1 MLNKTNT
8 KKKILQSYTKRIS
21 NIILF
26 LIVTV
31 PIVFCAFTI
40 LVPEF
45 TTYAAPTSGGSS
57 TISLSVTDPV
67 VNFHFTSSEN
77 SSSAFKQATTSISYS
92 SGNQTGVSIYAS
104 SIDENTSLKHSQSSI
119 SEEIASISLPQSG
132 VISSPKTWGYRT
144 HTGPAGS
151 WNAIPKAS
159 APTLIT
165 NSSSAG
171 TGNVSIDFGIKSS
184 PDLPPGAYSKKLIF
198 TAITNYVPT
207 TAVFLPGPQFN
218 DIFKNTGYIFNQA
231 EYFKKADSLPASTP
245 WWSASIP
252 SSQRQIYLWI
262 SNDSK
267 TIYWWSDADIVYMN
281 EDASSMFRNINR
293 GAVNM
298 KEIDISGI
306 NTSRVK
312 NMAKMFQADYNIYEK
327 IILGDIDTSNV
338 ENMSEMFAS
347 YGNYF
352 PGREVEPLDLS
363 RFNTSKV
370 KDMRNMFAGTHSPVI
385 DLTHL
390 DTSNFE
396 NMRGMFSENYNVKKI
411 NLAGLNVKKVHTV
424 TNMFNNSIYNQTA
437 LKEIDMSGWQLD
449 LVTDLSALFASLVK
463 LESINLSN
471 FSAKNAINMVRMFH
485 NCSSLKELN
494 LSTFAIEK
502 VVYMDA
508 AFRDL
513 DSLERINLSG
523 LNTSSV
529 KSMSQMFMNDRTAN
543 LVNLDLSSFD
553 TSNVT
558 NMYGMFWG
566 QIKLQNLNLSSFN
579 TQRVQ
584 NMSYMFYKA
593 MQSPVNGV
601 LDISTFSTEQLTNY
615 DDMFDYSKVRT
626 IYVSNRFIITPYP
639 PYQNPFAETTNLVGG
654 NGTTWTSQITFP
666 LIHYSS
672 RYAHIDAPGNPG
684 YFTQKP

>member
-26 LIVTV
+26 LIITV

-40 LVPEF
+40 IVPEL
-45 TTYAAPTSGGSS
+45 TTYATPTSGGSS

-92 SGNQTGVSIYAS
+92 SGNQTGISIYAS
-104 SIDENTSLKHSQSSI
+104 SIDENTSLKHFQSSV

-132 VISSPKTWGYRT
+132 VISSPKTWGFRT
-144 HTGPAGS
+144 YNGPAGS

-159 APTLIT
+159 TPALIT

-171 TGNVSIDFGIKSS
+171 SGNVSIDFGIKSS
-184 PDLPPGAYSKKLIF
+184 PDLPPGTYSKKLIF
-198 TAITNYVPT
+198 TAIANRVPT
-207 TAVFLPGPQFN
+207 TAVFLPGPQFYQ
-218 DIFKNTGYIFNQA
+218 IFKNPSYLFNQV

-252 SSQRQIYLWI
+252 TSERQIYVWL

-267 TIYWWSDADIVYMN
+267 TIYWWSDADVVYMN
-281 EDASSMFRNINR
+281 EDASEMFRDING
-293 GAVNM
+293 GAKKM

-312 NMAKMFQADYNIYEK
+312 NMSKMFQADYNIYEK

-338 ENMSEMFAS
+338 ENMSGMFAS

-352 PGREVEPLDLS
+352 IGQEVETLNLS

-370 KDMRNMFAGTHSPVI
+370 KNMSGMFMGTHSPVI
-385 DLTHL
+385 DLTHF
-390 DTSNFE
+390 DTSNVE
-396 NMRGMFSENYNVKKI
+396 DMSHMFRNNHTLKRV
-411 NLAGLNVKKVHTV
+411 NLAGLNVKKVRNV
-424 TNMFNNSIYNQTA
+424 TNMFTSSSISETA
-437 LKEIDMSGWQLD
+437 LKEINMSGWQLD
-449 LVTDLSALFASLVK
+449 QVTDLGGLFESLVK

-471 FSAKNAINMVRMFH
+471 FSAKNALSMRNTFF
-485 NCSSLKELN
+485 NSTSLKELD
-494 LSTFAIEK
+494 LSTFTIEK
-502 VVYMDA
+502 VKNMEGT
-508 AFRDL
+508 FRNL

-523 LNTSSV
+523 FNTSSV
-529 KSMSQMFMNDRTAN
+529 TSMFQMFMNDRTAN

-558 NMYGMFWG
+558 DMSSMFWG

-584 NMSYMFYKA
+584 TMQNMFYKA

-601 LDISTFSTEQLTNY
+601 LDISTFSTEQLNNCEG
-615 DDMFDYSKVRT
+615 MFDYSKVRT

-639 PYQNPFAETTNLVGG
+639 VKNLFAETTNLVGG

-666 LIHYSS
+666 YIHYSS

>member
-26 LIVTV
+26 LTITV

-40 LVPEF
+40 IVPEL
-45 TTYAAPTSGGSS
+45 TTYATPTSGGSS

-92 SGNQTGVSIYAS
+92 SGNQTGISIYAS
-104 SIDENTSLKHSQSSI
+104 SIDENTSLKHFQSSI

-144 HTGPAGS
+144 YYGPAGS

-159 APTLIT
+159 TPALIT

-171 TGNVSIDFGIKSS
+171 SGNVSIDFGIKSS
-184 PDLPPGAYSKKLIF
+184 PDLPPGTYSKKLIF
-198 TAITNYVPT
+198 TAIANRVPT
-207 TAVFLPGPQFN
+207 TAVFLPGPQFYQ
-218 DIFKNTGYIFNQA
+218 IFKNPSYLFNQV

-252 SSQRQIYLWI
+252 TSERQIYVWL

-281 EDASSMFRNINR
+281 EDASEMFRDING
-293 GAVNM
+293 GAKKM

-312 NMAKMFQADYNIYEK
+312 NMSKMFQADYNIYEK

-338 ENMSEMFAS
+338 ENMSGMFAS

-352 PGREVEPLDLS
+352 IGQEVETLNLS

-370 KDMRNMFAGTHSPVI
+370 KNMSGMFMGTHSPVI
-385 DLTHL
+385 DLTHF
-390 DTSNFE
+390 DTSNVE
-396 NMRGMFSENYNVKKI
+396 DMSHMFRNNHTLKRV
-411 NLAGLNVKKVHTV
+411 NLAGLNVKKVRNV
-424 TNMFNNSIYNQTA
+424 TNMFTSSSISETA
-437 LKEIDMSGWQLD
+437 LKEINMSGWQLD
-449 LVTDLSALFASLVK
+449 QVTDLGGLFESLVK

-471 FSAKNAINMVRMFH
+471 FSAKNALSMRNTFF
-485 NCSSLKELN
+485 NSTSLKELD
-494 LSTFAIEK
+494 LSTFTIEK
-502 VVYMDA
+502 VKNMEGT
-508 AFRDL
+508 FRNL

-523 LNTSSV
+523 FNTSSV
-529 KSMSQMFMNDRTAN
+529 TSMFQMFMNDRTAN

-558 NMYGMFWG
+558 DMSYMFSG

-584 NMSYMFYKA
+584 TMQNMFYKA
-593 MQSPVNGV
+593 MQSPVDGV
-601 LDISTFSTEQLTNY
+601 LDISTFSTEQLNNCEG
-615 DDMFDYSKVRT
+615 MFDYSKVRT

-639 PYQNPFAETTNLVGG
+639 VKNLFAETTNLVGG

-666 LIHYSS
+666 YIHYSS

>member
-8 KKKILQSYTKRIS
+8 KKILQSYTKRIS

-26 LIVTV
+26 LIITV

-40 LVPEF
+40 IVPEL
-45 TTYAAPTSGGSS
+45 TTYATPTSGGSS
-57 TISLSVTDPV
+57 AISISVTDPV
-67 VNFHFTSSEN
+67 VSLHFTSSEN

-92 SGNQTGVSIYAS
+92 SGNQTGISIYAS
-104 SIDENTSLKHSQSSI
+104 SIDENTSLKHFQSSV

-144 HTGPAGS
+144 YNGPAGS
-151 WNAIPKAS
+151 WNTIPKAS
-159 APTLIT
+159 TPALIT

-171 TGNVSIDFGIKSS
+171 SGNVSIDFGIKSS
-184 PDLPPGAYSKKLIF
+184 PDLPPGTYSKTLIF
-198 TAITNYVPT
+198 TAIANRVPT
-207 TAVFLPGPQFN
+207 TAVFLPGPQFYQ
-218 DIFKNTGYIFNQA
+218 IFKNPSYLFNQV

-252 SSQRQIYLWI
+252 TSERQIYVWL

-267 TIYWWSDADIVYMN
+267 TIYWWSDADVVYMN
-281 EDASSMFRNINR
+281 EDASEMFRDING
-293 GAVNM
+293 GAKKM

-312 NMAKMFQADYNIYEK
+312 NMSKMFQADYNIYEK

-338 ENMSEMFAS
+338 ENMSGMFAS

-352 PGREVEPLDLS
+352 IGQEVETLNLS

-370 KDMRNMFAGTHSPVI
+370 KNMSGMFMGTHSPVI
-385 DLTHL
+385 DLTHF
-390 DTSNFE
+390 DTSNVE
-396 NMRGMFSENYNVKKI
+396 DMSHMFRNNHTLKRV
-411 NLAGLNVKKVHTV
+411 NLAGLNVKKVRNV
-424 TNMFNNSIYNQTA
+424 TNMFTSSSISETA
-437 LKEIDMSGWQLD
+437 LKEINMSGWQLD
-449 LVTDLSALFASLVK
+449 QVTDLGGLFESLVK

-471 FSAKNAINMVRMFH
+471 FSAKNALSMRNTFF
-485 NCSSLKELN
+485 NSTSLKELD
-494 LSTFAIEK
+494 LSTFTIEK
-502 VVYMDA
+502 VKNMEGT
-508 AFRDL
+508 FRNL

-523 LNTSSV
+523 FNTSSV
-529 KSMSQMFMNDRTAN
+529 TSMFQMFMNDRTAN

-558 NMYGMFWG
+558 DMSYMFSG

-584 NMSYMFYKA
+584 TMQNMFYKA
-593 MQSPVNGV
+593 MQSPVDGV
-601 LDISTFSTEQLTNY
+601 LDISTFSTEQLNNCEG
-615 DDMFDYSKVRT
+615 MFDYSKVRT

-639 PYQNPFAETTNLVGG
+639 VKNLFAETTNLVGG

-666 LIHYSS
+666 YIHYSS

>member
-1 MLNKTNT
+1 MLNKTNINN
-8 KKKILQSYTKRIS
+8 KILQSYTKRIS

-26 LIVTV
+26 LIFTV

-40 LVPEF
+40 IVPEL
-45 TTYAAPTSGGSS
+45 TTYATPTSGGSS
-57 TISLSVTDPV
+57 TISLSVANPV
-67 VNFHFTSSEN
+67 VNFNFTPTENN
-77 SSSAFKQATTSISYS
+77 SSVFKQATTSISYS
-92 SGNQTGVSIYAS
+92 SGNQTGISIYAS
-104 SIDENTSLKHSQSSI
+104 SIDENTSLKHFQSSV

-144 HTGPAGS
+144 YNGPAGS

-159 APTLIT
+159 TPALIT

-171 TGNVSIDFGIKSS
+171 SGNVSIDFGIKSS
-184 PDLPPGAYSKKLIF
+184 PDLPPGTYSKKLIF
-198 TAITNYVPT
+198 TAIANRVPT
-207 TAVFLPGPQFN
+207 TAVFLPGPQFYQ
-218 DIFKNTGYIFNQA
+218 IFKNPSYLFNQV

-252 SSQRQIYLWI
+252 TSERQIYVWL

-281 EDASSMFRNINR
+281 EDASEMFRDING
-293 GAVNM
+293 GAKKM

-312 NMAKMFQADYNIYEK
+312 NMSKMFQADYNIYEK

-338 ENMSEMFAS
+338 ENMSGMFAS
-347 YGNYF
+347 YGNYSI
-352 PGREVEPLDLS
+352 GQEVETLNLS

-370 KDMRNMFAGTHSPVI
+370 KNMSGMFMGTHSPVI
-385 DLTHL
+385 DLTHF
-390 DTSNFE
+390 DTSNVE
-396 NMRGMFSENYNVKKI
+396 DMSHMFRNNHTLKRV
-411 NLAGLNVKKVHTV
+411 NLAGLNVKKVRNV
-424 TNMFNNSIYNQTA
+424 TNMFTSSSISETA
-437 LKEIDMSGWQLD
+437 LKEINMSGWQLD
-449 LVTDLSALFASLVK
+449 QVTDLGGLFESLVK

-471 FSAKNAINMVRMFH
+471 FSAKNALSMRNTFF
-485 NCSSLKELN
+485 NSTSLKELD
-494 LSTFAIEK
+494 LSTFTIEK
-502 VVYMDA
+502 VKNMEGT
-508 AFRDL
+508 FRNL

-523 LNTSSV
+523 FNTSSV
-529 KSMSQMFMNDRTAN
+529 TSMFQMFMNDRTAN

-558 NMYGMFWG
+558 DMSYMFSG

-584 NMSYMFYKA
+584 TMQNMFYKA

-601 LDISTFSTEQLTNY
+601 LDISTFSTEQLNNCEG
-615 DDMFDYSKVRT
+615 MFDYSKVRT

-639 PYQNPFAETTNLVGG
+639 VKNLFAETTNLVGG

>member
-8 KKKILQSYTKRIS
+8 KKKILQSYTKRVS

-26 LIVTV
+26 LIITV

-40 LVPEF
+40 IVPEL
-45 TTYAAPTSGGSS
+45 TTYATPTSGGSS
-57 TISLSVTDPV
+57 NISISVANPV
-67 VNFHFTSSEN
+67 VNFNFTPTENN
-77 SSSAFKQATTSISYS
+77 SSVFKQATTSISYS
-92 SGNQTGVSIYAS
+92 SGNQTGISIYAS
-104 SIDENTSLKHSQSSI
+104 SIDENTSLKHFQSSV

-144 HTGPAGS
+144 YNGPAGS

-159 APTLIT
+159 TPALIT

-171 TGNVSIDFGIKSS
+171 SGNVSIDFGIKSS
-184 PDLPPGAYSKKLIF
+184 PDLPPGTYSKKLIF
-198 TAITNYVPT
+198 TAIANRVPT
-207 TAVFLPGPQFN
+207 TAVFLPGPQFYQ
-218 DIFKNTGYIFNQA
+218 IFKNPSYLFNQV

-252 SSQRQIYLWI
+252 TSERQIYVWL

-281 EDASSMFRNINR
+281 EDASEMFRDING
-293 GAVNM
+293 GAKKM

-312 NMAKMFQADYNIYEK
+312 NMSKMFQADYNIYEK

-338 ENMSEMFAS
+338 ENMSGMFAS
-347 YGNYF
+347 YGNYSI
-352 PGREVEPLDLS
+352 GQEVETLNLS

-370 KDMRNMFAGTHSPVI
+370 KNMSGMFMGTHSPVI
-385 DLTHL
+385 DLTHF
-390 DTSNFE
+390 DTSNVE
-396 NMRGMFSENYNVKKI
+396 DMSHMFRNNHTLKRV
-411 NLAGLNVKKVHTV
+411 NLAGLNVKKVRNV
-424 TNMFNNSIYNQTA
+424 TNMFTSSSISETA
-437 LKEIDMSGWQLD
+437 LKEINMSGWQLD
-449 LVTDLSALFASLVK
+449 QVTDLGGLFESLVK

-471 FSAKNAINMVRMFH
+471 FSAKNALSMRNTFF
-485 NCSSLKELN
+485 NSTSLKELD
-494 LSTFAIEK
+494 LSTFTIEK
-502 VVYMDA
+502 VKNMEGT
-508 AFRDL
+508 FRNL

-523 LNTSSV
+523 FNTSSV
-529 KSMSQMFMNDRTAN
+529 TSMFQMFMNDRTAN

-558 NMYGMFWG
+558 DMSSMFWG

-584 NMSYMFYKA
+584 TMQNMFYKA

-601 LDISTFSTEQLTNY
+601 LDISTFSTEQLNNCEG
-615 DDMFDYSKVRT
+615 MFDYSKVRT

-639 PYQNPFAETTNLVGG
+639 VKNLFAETTNLVGG

-666 LIHYSS
+666 YIHYSS

>member
-26 LIVTV
+26 LIITV

-40 LVPEF
+40 IVPEL
-45 TTYAAPTSGGSS
+45 TTYATPTSGGSS

-92 SGNQTGVSIYAS
+92 SGNQTGISIYAS
-104 SIDENTSLKHSQSSI
+104 SIDENTSLKHFQSSV

-144 HTGPAGS
+144 YNGPAGS

-159 APTLIT
+159 TPALIT

-171 TGNVSIDFGIKSS
+171 SGNVSIDFGIKSS
-184 PDLPPGAYSKKLIF
+184 PDLPPGTYSKKLIF
-198 TAITNYVPT
+198 TAIANRVPT
-207 TAVFLPGPQFN
+207 TAVFLPGPQFYQ
-218 DIFKNTGYIFNQA
+218 IFKNPSYLFNQV

-252 SSQRQIYLWI
+252 TSERQIYVWL

-281 EDASSMFRNINR
+281 EDASEMFRDING
-293 GAVNM
+293 GAKKM

-312 NMAKMFQADYNIYEK
+312 NMSKMFQADYNIYEK

-338 ENMSEMFAS
+338 ENMSGMFAS

-352 PGREVEPLDLS
+352 IGQEVETLNLS

-370 KDMRNMFAGTHSPVI
+370 KNMSGMFMGTHSPVI
-385 DLTHL
+385 DLTHF
-390 DTSNFE
+390 DTSNVE
-396 NMRGMFSENYNVKKI
+396 DMSHMFRNNHTLKRV
-411 NLAGLNVKKVHTV
+411 NLAGLNVKKVRNV
-424 TNMFNNSIYNQTA
+424 TNMFTSSSISETA
-437 LKEIDMSGWQLD
+437 LKEINMSGWQLD
-449 LVTDLSALFASLVK
+449 QVTDLGGLFESLVK

-471 FSAKNAINMVRMFH
+471 FSAKNALSMRNTFF
-485 NCSSLKELN
+485 NSTSLKELD
-494 LSTFAIEK
+494 LSTFTIEK
-502 VVYMDA
+502 VKNMEGT
-508 AFRDL
+508 FRNL

-523 LNTSSV
+523 FNTSSV
-529 KSMSQMFMNDRTAN
+529 TSMFQMFMNDRTAN

-558 NMYGMFWG
+558 DMSYMFSG

-584 NMSYMFYKA
+584 TMQNMFYKA
-593 MQSPVNGV
+593 MQSPVDGV
-601 LDISTFSTEQLTNY
+601 LDISTFSTEQLNNCEG
-615 DDMFDYSKVRT
+615 MFDYSKVRT

-639 PYQNPFAETTNLVGG
+639 VKNLFAETTNLVGG

-666 LIHYSS
+666 YIHYSS

>member
-26 LIVTV
+26 LIITV

-40 LVPEF
+40 IVPEL
-45 TTYAAPTSGGSS
+45 TTYATPTSGGSS

-92 SGNQTGVSIYAS
+92 SGNQTGISIYAS
-104 SIDENTSLKHSQSSI
+104 SIDENTSLKHFQSSV

-144 HTGPAGS
+144 YNGPAGS

-159 APTLIT
+159 TPALIT

-171 TGNVSIDFGIKSS
+171 SGNVSIDFGIKSS
-184 PDLPPGAYSKKLIF
+184 PDLPPGTYSKKLIF
-198 TAITNYVPT
+198 TAIANRVPT
-207 TAVFLPGPQFN
+207 TAVFLPGPQFYQ
-218 DIFKNTGYIFNQA
+218 IFKNPSYLFNQV

-252 SSQRQIYLWI
+252 TSERQIYVWL

-267 TIYWWSDADIVYMN
+267 TIYWRSDADIVYMN
-281 EDASSMFRNINR
+281 EDASDMFRDING
-293 GAVNM
+293 GAKKM

-312 NMAKMFQADYNIYEK
+312 NMSKMFQADYNIYEK

-338 ENMSEMFAS
+338 ENMSGMFAS
-347 YGNYF
+347 YGNYSI
-352 PGREVEPLDLS
+352 GQEVETLNLS

-370 KDMRNMFAGTHSPVI
+370 KNMSGMFMGTHSPVI
-385 DLTHL
+385 DLTHF
-390 DTSNFE
+390 DTSNVE
-396 NMRGMFSENYNVKKI
+396 DMSHMFRNNHTLKRV
-411 NLAGLNVKKVHTV
+411 NLAGLNVKKVRNV
-424 TNMFNNSIYNQTA
+424 TNMFTSSSISETA
-437 LKEIDMSGWQLD
+437 LKEINMSGWQLD
-449 LVTDLSALFASLVK
+449 QVTDLGGLFESLVK

-471 FSAKNAINMVRMFH
+471 FSAKNALSMRNTFF
-485 NCSSLKELN
+485 NSTSLKELD
-494 LSTFAIEK
+494 LSTFTIEK
-502 VVYMDA
+502 VKNMEGT
-508 AFRDL
+508 FRNL

-523 LNTSSV
+523 FNTSSV
-529 KSMSQMFMNDRTAN
+529 TSMFQMFMNDRTAN

-558 NMYGMFWG
+558 DMSYMFSG

-584 NMSYMFYKA
+584 TMQNMFYKA

-601 LDISTFSTEQLTNY
+601 LDISTFSTEQLTNCEG
-615 DDMFDYSKVRT
+615 MFDYSKVRT
-626 IYVSNRFIITPYP
+626 IFVSNRFIITPYP
-639 PYQNPFAETTNLVGG
+639 VKNLFAETTNLVGG

-666 LIHYSS
+666 YIHYSS

>member
-8 KKKILQSYTKRIS
+8 KKKILQSYTKRVS

-26 LIVTV
+26 LIITV

-40 LVPEF
+40 IVPEL
-45 TTYAAPTSGGSS
+45 TTYATPTSGGSS
-57 TISLSVTDPV
+57 NISISVANPV
-67 VNFHFTSSEN
+67 VNFNFTPTENN
-77 SSSAFKQATTSISYS
+77 SSVFKQATTSISYS
-92 SGNQTGVSIYAS
+92 SGNQTGISIYAS
-104 SIDENTSLKHSQSSI
+104 SIDENTSLKHFQSSV

-144 HTGPAGS
+144 YNGPAGS

-159 APTLIT
+159 TPALIT
-165 NSSSAG
+165 SSSSAG
-171 TGNVSIDFGIKSS
+171 SGNVSIDFGIKSS
-184 PDLPPGAYSKKLIF
+184 PDLPPGTYSKKLIF
-198 TAITNYVPT
+198 TAIANRVPT
-207 TAVFLPGPQFN
+207 TAVFLPGPQFYQ
-218 DIFKNTGYIFNQA
+218 IFKNPSYLFNQV

-252 SSQRQIYLWI
+252 TSERQIYVWL

-281 EDASSMFRNINR
+281 EDASEMFRDING
-293 GAVNM
+293 GAKKM

-312 NMAKMFQADYNIYEK
+312 NMSKMFQADYNIYEK

-338 ENMSEMFAS
+338 ENMSGMFAS
-347 YGNYF
+347 YGNYSI
-352 PGREVEPLDLS
+352 GQEVETLNLS

-370 KDMRNMFAGTHSPVI
+370 KNMSGMFMGTHSPVI
-385 DLTHL
+385 DLTHF
-390 DTSNFE
+390 DTSNVE
-396 NMRGMFSENYNVKKI
+396 DMSHMFRNNHTLKRV
-411 NLAGLNVKKVHTV
+411 NLAGLNVKKVRNV
-424 TNMFNNSIYNQTA
+424 TNMFTSSSISETA
-437 LKEIDMSGWQLD
+437 LKEINMSGWQLD
-449 LVTDLSALFASLVK
+449 QVTDLGGLFESLVK

-471 FSAKNAINMVRMFH
+471 FSAKNALSMRNTFF
-485 NCSSLKELN
+485 NSTSLKELD
-494 LSTFAIEK
+494 LSTFTIEK
-502 VVYMDA
+502 VKNMEGT
-508 AFRDL
+508 FRNL

-523 LNTSSV
+523 FNTSSV
-529 KSMSQMFMNDRTAN
+529 TSMFQMFMNDRTAN

-558 NMYGMFWG
+558 DMSYMFSG

-584 NMSYMFYKA
+584 TMQNMFYKA

-601 LDISTFSTEQLTNY
+601 LDISTFSTEQLTNCEG
-615 DDMFDYSKVRT
+615 MFDYSKVRT
-626 IYVSNRFIITPYP
+626 IFVSNRFIITPYP
-639 PYQNPFAETTNLVGG
+639 VKNLFAETTNLVGG

-666 LIHYSS
+666 YIHYSS

>member
-8 KKKILQSYTKRIS
+8 KKKILQSYTKRVN

-26 LIVTV
+26 LIITV

-40 LVPEF
+40 IVPEL
-45 TTYAAPTSGGSS
+45 TTYATPTSGGSS
-57 TISLSVTDPV
+57 NISISVANPV
-67 VNFHFTSSEN
+67 VNFNFTPTENN
-77 SSSAFKQATTSISYS
+77 SSVFKQATTSISYS
-92 SGNQTGVSIYAS
+92 SGNQTGISIYAS
-104 SIDENTSLKHSQSSI
+104 SIDENTSLKHFQSSV

-144 HTGPAGS
+144 YNGPAGS

-159 APTLIT
+159 TPALIT

-171 TGNVSIDFGIKSS
+171 SGNVSIDFGIKSS
-184 PDLPPGAYSKKLIF
+184 PDLPPGTYSKKLIF
-198 TAITNYVPT
+198 TAIANRVPT
-207 TAVFLPGPQFN
+207 TAVFLPGPQFYQ
-218 DIFKNTGYIFNQA
+218 IFKNPSYLFNQV

-252 SSQRQIYLWI
+252 TSERQIYVWL

-281 EDASSMFRNINR
+281 EDASEMFRDING
-293 GAVNM
+293 GAKKM

-312 NMAKMFQADYNIYEK
+312 NMSKMFQADYNIYEK

-338 ENMSEMFAS
+338 ENMSGMFAS
-347 YGNYF
+347 YGNYSI
-352 PGREVEPLDLS
+352 GQEVETLNLS

-370 KDMRNMFAGTHSPVI
+370 KNMSGMFMGTHSPVI
-385 DLTHL
+385 DLTHF
-390 DTSNFE
+390 DTSNVE
-396 NMRGMFSENYNVKKI
+396 DMSHMFRNNHTLKRV
-411 NLAGLNVKKVHTV
+411 NLAGLNVKKVRNV
-424 TNMFNNSIYNQTA
+424 TNMFTSSSISETA
-437 LKEIDMSGWQLD
+437 LKEINMSGWQLD
-449 LVTDLSALFASLVK
+449 QVTDLGGLFESLVK

-471 FSAKNAINMVRMFH
+471 FSAKNALSMRNTFF
-485 NCSSLKELN
+485 NSTSLKELD
-494 LSTFAIEK
+494 LSTFTIEK
-502 VVYMDA
+502 VKNMEGT
-508 AFRDL
+508 FRNL

-523 LNTSSV
+523 FNTSSV
-529 KSMSQMFMNDRTAN
+529 TSMFQMFMNDRTAN

-558 NMYGMFWG
+558 DMSSMFWG

-584 NMSYMFYKA
+584 TMQNMFYKA

-601 LDISTFSTEQLTNY
+601 LDISTFSTEQLNNCEG
-615 DDMFDYSKVRT
+615 MFDYSKVRT

-639 PYQNPFAETTNLVGG
+639 VKNLFAETTNLVGG

-666 LIHYSS
+666 YIHYSS

>member
-1 MLNKTNT
+1 MLNKTNI

-26 LIVTV
+26 LIITV

-57 TISLSVTDPV
+57 TISLSVANPA
-67 VNFHFTSSEN
+67 VNFNFTPTENN
-77 SSSAFKQATTSISYS
+77 SSVFKQATTSISYS
-92 SGNQTGVSIYAS
+92 SDNQTGISIYAS
-104 SIDENTSLKHSQSSI
+104 SIDENTSLRHSQPSSF
-119 SEEIASISLPQSG
+119 EEITSISLPQSG

-144 HTGPAGS
+144 YNGPAGS

-159 APTLIT
+159 TPALIT
-165 NSSSAG
+165 NSSSASS
-171 TGNVSIDFGIKSS
+171 GNVSIDFGIKSS
-184 PDLPPGAYSKKLIF
+184 PDLPPGTYSKKLIF
-198 TAITNYVPT
+198 TAIANRVPT
-207 TAVFLPGPQFN
+207 TAVFLPGPQFYQ
-218 DIFKNTGYIFNQA
+218 IFKNPSYLFNQV

-252 SSQRQIYLWI
+252 TSERQIYVWL

-281 EDASSMFRNINR
+281 EDASEMFRDING
-293 GAVNM
+293 GAKKM

-312 NMAKMFQADYNIYEK
+312 NMSKMFQADYNIYEK

-338 ENMSEMFAS
+338 ENMSGMFAS
-347 YGNYF
+347 YGNYSI
-352 PGREVEPLDLS
+352 GQEVETLNLS

-370 KDMRNMFAGTHSPVI
+370 KNMSGMFMGTHSPVI
-385 DLTHL
+385 DLTHF
-390 DTSNFE
+390 DTSNVE
-396 NMRGMFSENYNVKKI
+396 DMSHMFRNNHTLKRV
-411 NLAGLNVKKVHTV
+411 NLAGLNVKKVRNV
-424 TNMFNNSIYNQTA
+424 TNMFTSSSISETA
-437 LKEIDMSGWQLD
+437 LKEINMSGWQLD
-449 LVTDLSALFASLVK
+449 QVTDLGGLFESLVK

-471 FSAKNAINMVRMFH
+471 FSAKNALSMRNTFF
-485 NCSSLKELN
+485 NSTSLKELD
-494 LSTFAIEK
+494 LSTFTIEK
-502 VVYMDA
+502 VKNMEGT
-508 AFRDL
+508 FRNL

-523 LNTSSV
+523 FNTSSV
-529 KSMSQMFMNDRTAN
+529 TSMFQMFMNDRTAN

-558 NMYGMFWG
+558 DMSYMFSG

-584 NMSYMFYKA
+584 TMQNMFYKA

-601 LDISTFSTEQLTNY
+601 LDISTFSTEQLNNCEG
-615 DDMFDYSKVRT
+615 MFDYSKVRT
-626 IYVSNRFIITPYP
+626 IFVSNRFIITPYP
-639 PYQNPFAETTNLVGG
+639 VKNLFAETTNLVGG

-666 LIHYSS
+666 YIHYSS

>member
-8 KKKILQSYTKRIS
+8 KKKILQSYTKRVS

-26 LIVTV
+26 LIITV

-40 LVPEF
+40 IVPEL
-45 TTYAAPTSGGSS
+45 TTYATPTSGGSS

-92 SGNQTGVSIYAS
+92 SGNQTGISIYAS
-104 SIDENTSLKHSQSSI
+104 SIDENTSLKHFQSSV

-144 HTGPAGS
+144 YNGPAGS

-159 APTLIT
+159 TPALIT

-171 TGNVSIDFGIKSS
+171 SGTVSIDFGIKSS
-184 PDLPPGAYSKKLIF
+184 PDLPPGTYSKKLIF
-198 TAITNYVPT
+198 TAIANRVPT
-207 TAVFLPGPQFN
+207 TAVFLPGPQFYQ
-218 DIFKNTGYIFNQA
+218 IFKNPSYLFNQV

-252 SSQRQIYLWI
+252 TSERQIYVWL

-281 EDASSMFRNINR
+281 EDASEMFRDING
-293 GAVNM
+293 GAKKM

-312 NMAKMFQADYNIYEK
+312 NMSKMFQADYNIYEK

-338 ENMSEMFAS
+338 ENMSGMFAS
-347 YGNYF
+347 YGNYSI
-352 PGREVEPLDLS
+352 GQEVETLNLS

-370 KDMRNMFAGTHSPVI
+370 KNMSGMFMGTHSPVI
-385 DLTHL
+385 DLTHF
-390 DTSNFE
+390 DTSNVE
-396 NMRGMFSENYNVKKI
+396 DMSHMFRNNHTLKRV
-411 NLAGLNVKKVHTV
+411 NLAGLNVKKVRNV
-424 TNMFNNSIYNQTA
+424 TNMFTSSSISETA
-437 LKEIDMSGWQLD
+437 LKEINMSGWQLD
-449 LVTDLSALFASLVK
+449 QVTDLGGLFESLVK

-471 FSAKNAINMVRMFH
+471 FSAKNALSMRNTFF
-485 NCSSLKELN
+485 NSTSLKELD
-494 LSTFAIEK
+494 LSTFTIEK
-502 VVYMDA
+502 VKNMEGT
-508 AFRDL
+508 FRNL

-523 LNTSSV
+523 FNTSSV
-529 KSMSQMFMNDRTAN
+529 TSMFQMFMNDRTAN

-558 NMYGMFWG
+558 DMSSMFWG

-584 NMSYMFYKA
+584 TMQNMFYKA

-601 LDISTFSTEQLTNY
+601 LDISTFSTEQLNNCEG
-615 DDMFDYSKVRT
+615 MFDYSKVRT

-639 PYQNPFAETTNLVGG
+639 VKNLFAETTNLVGG

-666 LIHYSS
+666 YIHYSS

>member
-8 KKKILQSYTKRIS
+8 KKKILQSYTKRVS

-26 LIVTV
+26 LIITV

-40 LVPEF
+40 IVPEL
-45 TTYAAPTSGGSS
+45 TTYATPTSGGSS

-92 SGNQTGVSIYAS
+92 SGNQTGISIYAS
-104 SIDENTSLKHSQSSI
+104 SIDENTSLKHFQSSV

-132 VISSPKTWGYRT
+132 VISSPKTWEYRT
-144 HTGPAGS
+144 YNGPAGS

-159 APTLIT
+159 TPALIT

-171 TGNVSIDFGIKSS
+171 SGNVSIDFGIKSS
-184 PDLPPGAYSKKLIF
+184 PDLPPGTYSKKLIF
-198 TAITNYVPT
+198 TAIANRVPT
-207 TAVFLPGPQFN
+207 TAVFLPGPQFYQ
-218 DIFKNTGYIFNQA
+218 IFKNPSYLFNQV

-252 SSQRQIYLWI
+252 TSERQIYVWL

-281 EDASSMFRNINR
+281 EDASEMFRDING
-293 GAVNM
+293 GAKKM

-312 NMAKMFQADYNIYEK
+312 NMSKMFQADYNIYEK

-338 ENMSEMFAS
+338 ENMSGMFAS
-347 YGNYF
+347 YGNYSI
-352 PGREVEPLDLS
+352 GQEVETLNLS

-370 KDMRNMFAGTHSPVI
+370 KNMSGMFMGTHSPVI
-385 DLTHL
+385 DLTHF
-390 DTSNFE
+390 DTSNVE
-396 NMRGMFSENYNVKKI
+396 DMSHMFRNNHTLKRV
-411 NLAGLNVKKVHTV
+411 NLAGLNVKKVRNV
-424 TNMFNNSIYNQTA
+424 TNMFTSSSISETA
-437 LKEIDMSGWQLD
+437 LKEINMSGWQLD
-449 LVTDLSALFASLVK
+449 QVTDLGGLFESLVK

-471 FSAKNAINMVRMFH
+471 FSAKNALSMRNTFF
-485 NCSSLKELN
+485 NSTSLKELD
-494 LSTFAIEK
+494 LSTFTIEK
-502 VVYMDA
+502 VKNMEGT
-508 AFRDL
+508 FRNL

-523 LNTSSV
+523 FNTSSV
-529 KSMSQMFMNDRTAN
+529 TSMFQMFMNDRTAN

-558 NMYGMFWG
+558 DMSSMFWG

-584 NMSYMFYKA
+584 TMQNMFYKA

-601 LDISTFSTEQLTNY
+601 LDISTFSTEQLNNCEG
-615 DDMFDYSKVRT
+615 MFDYSKVRT

-639 PYQNPFAETTNLVGG
+639 VKNLFAETTNLVGG

-666 LIHYSS
+666 YIHYSS

>member
-327 IILGDIDTSNV
+327 NH
-338 ENMSEMFAS
+338 
-347 YGNYF
+347 
-352 PGREVEPLDLS
+352 S
-363 RFNTSKV
+363 R
-370 KDMRNMFAGTHSPVI
+370 
-385 DLTHL
+385 
-390 DTSNFE
+390 
-396 NMRGMFSENYNVKKI
+396 
-411 NLAGLNVKKVHTV
+411 
-424 TNMFNNSIYNQTA
+424 
-437 LKEIDMSGWQLD
+437 
-449 LVTDLSALFASLVK
+449 
-463 LESINLSN
+463 
-471 FSAKNAINMVRMFH
+471 
-485 NCSSLKELN
+485 
-494 LSTFAIEK
+494 
-502 VVYMDA
+502 
-508 AFRDL
+508 
-513 DSLERINLSG
+513 
-523 LNTSSV
+523 
-529 KSMSQMFMNDRTAN
+529 
-543 LVNLDLSSFD
+543 
-553 TSNVT
+553 
-558 NMYGMFWG
+558 
-566 QIKLQNLNLSSFN
+566 
-579 TQRVQ
+579 
-584 NMSYMFYKA
+584 
-593 MQSPVNGV
+593 
-601 LDISTFSTEQLTNY
+601 
-615 DDMFDYSKVRT
+615 
-626 IYVSNRFIITPYP
+626 
-639 PYQNPFAETTNLVGG
+639 
-654 NGTTWTSQITFP
+654 
-666 LIHYSS
+666 
-672 RYAHIDAPGNPG
+672 RYR
-684 YFTQKP
+684 Y

>member
-26 LIVTV
+26 LIITV

-40 LVPEF
+40 IVPEL
-45 TTYAAPTSGGSS
+45 TTYATPTSGGSS

-92 SGNQTGVSIYAS
+92 SGNQTGISIYAS
-104 SIDENTSLKHSQSSI
+104 SIDENTSLKHFQSSV

-144 HTGPAGS
+144 YNGPAGS

-159 APTLIT
+159 TPALIT

-171 TGNVSIDFGIKSS
+171 SGNVSIDFGIKSS
-184 PDLPPGAYSKKLIF
+184 PDLPPGTYSKKLIF
-198 TAITNYVPT
+198 TAIANRVPT
-207 TAVFLPGPQFN
+207 TAVFLPGPQFYQ
-218 DIFKNTGYIFNQA
+218 IFKNPSYLFNQV

-252 SSQRQIYLWI
+252 TSKRQIYVWL

-281 EDASSMFRNINR
+281 EDASDMFRDING
-293 GAVNM
+293 GAKKM

-312 NMAKMFQADYNIYEK
+312 NMSKMFQADYNIYEK

-338 ENMSEMFAS
+338 ENMSGMFAS
-347 YGNYF
+347 YGNYSI
-352 PGREVEPLDLS
+352 GQEVETLNLS

-370 KDMRNMFAGTHSPVI
+370 KNMSGMFMGTHSPVI
-385 DLTHL
+385 DLTHF
-390 DTSNFE
+390 DTSNVE
-396 NMRGMFSENYNVKKI
+396 DMSHMFRNNHTLKRV
-411 NLAGLNVKKVHTV
+411 NLAGLNVKKVRNV
-424 TNMFNNSIYNQTA
+424 TNMFTSSSISETA
-437 LKEIDMSGWQLD
+437 LKEINMSGWQLD
-449 LVTDLSALFASLVK
+449 QVTDLGGLFESLVK

-471 FSAKNAINMVRMFH
+471 FSAKNALSMRNTFF
-485 NCSSLKELN
+485 NSTSLKELD
-494 LSTFAIEK
+494 LSTFTIEK
-502 VVYMDA
+502 VKNMEGT
-508 AFRDL
+508 FRNL

-523 LNTSSV
+523 FNTSSV
-529 KSMSQMFMNDRTAN
+529 TSMFQMFMNDRTAN

-558 NMYGMFWG
+558 DMSYMFSG

-584 NMSYMFYKA
+584 TMQNMFYKA

-601 LDISTFSTEQLTNY
+601 LDISTFSTEQLTNCEG
-615 DDMFDYSKVRT
+615 MFDYSKVRT
-626 IYVSNRFIITPYP
+626 IFVSNRFIITPYP
-639 PYQNPFAETTNLVGG
+639 VKNLFAETTNLVGG

-666 LIHYSS
+666 YIHYSS

>member
-26 LIVTV
+26 LIITV

-40 LVPEF
+40 IVPEL
-45 TTYAAPTSGGSS
+45 TTYATPTSGGSS

-92 SGNQTGVSIYAS
+92 SGNQTGISIYAS
-104 SIDENTSLKHSQSSI
+104 SIDENTSLKHFQSSV

-144 HTGPAGS
+144 YNGPAGS

-159 APTLIT
+159 TPALIT

-171 TGNVSIDFGIKSS
+171 SGNVSIDFGIKSS
-184 PDLPPGAYSKKLIF
+184 PNLPPGTYSKKLIF
-198 TAITNYVPT
+198 TAIANRVPT
-207 TAVFLPGPQFN
+207 TAVFLPGPQFYQ
-218 DIFKNTGYIFNQA
+218 IFKNPSYLFNQV

-252 SSQRQIYLWI
+252 TSERQIYVWL

-281 EDASSMFRNINR
+281 EDASSMFRDING
-293 GAVNM
+293 GAKKM

-312 NMAKMFQADYNIYEK
+312 NMSQMFLAEYNIYEK

-338 ENMSEMFAS
+338 ENMSRMFAS
-347 YGNYF
+347 YGNYS
-352 PGREVEPLDLS
+352 PGQEVEPLDLS

-370 KDMRNMFAGTHSPVI
+370 KDMSGMFIGTHSPVI
-385 DLTHL
+385 DLTHF
-390 DTSNFE
+390 DTSNVE
-396 NMRGMFSENYNVKKI
+396 IMSGMFGENYNVKKI
-411 NLAGLNVKKVHTV
+411 NLAGLNVKKVRNV
-424 TNMFNNSIYNQTA
+424 TNMFYNNSSPNQTT
-437 LKEIDMSGWQLD
+437 LKEINMSGWQLD
-449 LVTDLSALFASLVK
+449 SVTDLGRLFQSLIK

-471 FSAKNAINMVRMFH
+471 FSAKNAISMNEIFH
-485 NCSSLKELN
+485 NCSSLKDLN
-494 LSTFAIEK
+494 LSSFTIEK
-502 VVYMDA
+502 VVNMDN
-508 AFRDL
+508 AFSDL
-513 DSLERINLSG
+513 DSLERIDLSG

-529 KSMSQMFMNDRTAN
+529 KSMSEMFMNRRTAN

-553 TSNVT
+553 ISNVT
-558 NMYGMFWG
+558 DMYAMFSG

-584 NMSYMFYKA
+584 TMQNMFYKA

-601 LDISTFSTEQLTNY
+601 LDISTFSTEQLTNCEG
-615 DDMFDYSKVRT
+615 MFDYSKVRT

-639 PYQNPFAETTNLVGG
+639 VKNLFAETTNLVGG

>member
-1 MLNKTNT
+1 MLNKTNINN
-8 KKKILQSYTKRIS
+8 KIPQSYTKRIS

-26 LIVTV
+26 LIATAS
-31 PIVFCAFTI
+31 IVLCAFTI

-57 TISLSVTDPV
+57 TISLSVANPA
-67 VNFHFTSSEN
+67 VNFNFTPTENN
-77 SSSAFKQATTSISYS
+77 SSVFKQATTSISYS
-92 SGNQTGVSIYAS
+92 SGNQTGISIYAS

-132 VISSPKTWGYRT
+132 VITSPKTWGYRT
-144 HTGPAGS
+144 YTGSAGN

-159 APTLIT
+159 APALIT

-171 TGNVSIDFGIKSS
+171 SGNVSIDFGIKSS

-198 TAITNYVPT
+198 TAITNHVPT

-252 SSQRQIYLWI
+252 SSQRQIYLWL

-338 ENMSEMFAS
+338 ENMSGMFAS
-347 YGNYF
+347 YGNYS

-370 KDMRNMFAGTHSPVI
+370 KNMSGMFMGTHSPVI
-385 DLTHL
+385 DLTHF
-390 DTSNFE
+390 DTSNVE
-396 NMRGMFSENYNVKKI
+396 DMSGMFRENYNIKKI
-411 NLAGLNVKKVHTV
+411 NLAGLNVKKVRSV
-424 TNMFNNSIYNQTA
+424 TAMFDNSIYNQTT
-437 LKEIDMSGWQLD
+437 LKEINMSGWQLD
-449 LVTDLSALFASLVK
+449 LVTDLSKLFYSLIK

-471 FSAKNAINMVRMFH
+471 FSAKNAISMSHIFH

-494 LSTFAIEK
+494 LSSFTIEK
-502 VVYMDA
+502 VLNMDN
-508 AFRDL
+508 AFSDL
-513 DSLERINLSG
+513 DSLERIDLSG

-529 KSMSQMFMNDRTAN
+529 KSMRQMFESYRTAN

-558 NMYGMFWG
+558 DMYAMFWG

-584 NMSYMFYKA
+584 NMEGMFYKA
-593 MQSPVNGV
+593 MQYPVNGV
-601 LDISTFSTEQLTNY
+601 LDISTFSTEQLTNCER
-615 DDMFDYSKVRT
+615 MFDYSKVRT

-639 PYQNPFAETTNLVGG
+639 VKNLFAETTNLVGG

-666 LIHYSS
+666 YIHHSS

>member
-1 MLNKTNT
+1 MLNKTNINN
-8 KKKILQSYTKRIS
+8 KILQSYTKRIS

-26 LIVTV
+26 LIITV

-40 LVPEF
+40 IVPEL
-45 TTYAAPTSGGSS
+45 TTYATPTSGGSS

-92 SGNQTGVSIYAS
+92 SGNQTGISIYAS
-104 SIDENTSLKHSQSSI
+104 SIDENTSLKHFQSSV

-144 HTGPAGS
+144 YNGPAGS

-159 APTLIT
+159 TPALIT

-171 TGNVSIDFGIKSS
+171 SGNVSIDFGIKSS
-184 PDLPPGAYSKKLIF
+184 PDLPPGTYSKKLIF
-198 TAITNYVPT
+198 TAIANRVPT
-207 TAVFLPGPQFN
+207 TAVFLPGPQFYQ
-218 DIFKNTGYIFNQA
+218 IFKNPSYLFNQV

-252 SSQRQIYLWI
+252 TSERQIYVWL

-281 EDASSMFRNINR
+281 EDASEMFRDING
-293 GAVNM
+293 GAKKM

-312 NMAKMFQADYNIYEK
+312 NMSKMFQADYNIYEK

-338 ENMSEMFAS
+338 ENMSGMFAS
-347 YGNYF
+347 YGNYSI
-352 PGREVEPLDLS
+352 GQEVETLNLS

-370 KDMRNMFAGTHSPVI
+370 KNMSGMFMGTHSPVI
-385 DLTHL
+385 DLTHF
-390 DTSNFE
+390 DTSNVE
-396 NMRGMFSENYNVKKI
+396 DMSHMFRNNHTLKRV
-411 NLAGLNVKKVHTV
+411 NLAGLNVKKVRNV
-424 TNMFNNSIYNQTA
+424 TNMFTSSSISETA
-437 LKEIDMSGWQLD
+437 LKEINMSGWQLD
-449 LVTDLSALFASLVK
+449 QVTDLGGLFESLVK

-471 FSAKNAINMVRMFH
+471 FSAKNALSMRNTFF
-485 NCSSLKELN
+485 NSTSLKELD
-494 LSTFAIEK
+494 LSTFTIEK
-502 VVYMDA
+502 VKNMEGT
-508 AFRDL
+508 FRNL

-523 LNTSSV
+523 FNTSSV
-529 KSMSQMFMNDRTAN
+529 TSMFQMFMNDRTAN

-558 NMYGMFWG
+558 DMSYMFSG

-584 NMSYMFYKA
+584 TMQNMFYKA

-601 LDISTFSTEQLTNY
+601 LDISTFSTEQLTNCEG
-615 DDMFDYSKVRT
+615 MFDYSKVRT
-626 IYVSNRFIITPYP
+626 IFVSNRFIITPYP
-639 PYQNPFAETTNLVGG
+639 VKNLFAETTNLVGG

-672 RYAHIDAPGNPG
+672 RYAHIDAPGSPG

>member
-26 LIVTV
+26 LIITV

-40 LVPEF
+40 IVPEL
-45 TTYAAPTSGGSS
+45 TTYATPTSGGSS

-92 SGNQTGVSIYAS
+92 SGNQTGISIYAS
-104 SIDENTSLKHSQSSI
+104 SIDENTSLKHFQSSI

-144 HTGPAGS
+144 YYGPAGS

-159 APTLIT
+159 TPALIT

-171 TGNVSIDFGIKSS
+171 SGNVSIDFGIKSS
-184 PDLPPGAYSKKLIF
+184 PDLPPGTYSKKLIF
-198 TAITNYVPT
+198 TAIANRVPT
-207 TAVFLPGPQFN
+207 TAVFLPGPQFYQ
-218 DIFKNTGYIFNQA
+218 IFKNPSYLFNQV

-252 SSQRQIYLWI
+252 TSERQIYVWL

-281 EDASSMFRNINR
+281 EDASEMFRDING
-293 GAVNM
+293 GAKKM

-312 NMAKMFQADYNIYEK
+312 NMSEMFQADYNIYEK

-338 ENMSEMFAS
+338 ENMSGMFAS

-352 PGREVEPLDLS
+352 IGQEVETLNLS

-370 KDMRNMFAGTHSPVI
+370 KNMSGMFMGTHSPVI
-385 DLTHL
+385 DLTHF
-390 DTSNFE
+390 DTSNVE
-396 NMRGMFSENYNVKKI
+396 DMSHMFRNNHTLKRV
-411 NLAGLNVKKVHTV
+411 NLAGLNVKKVRNV
-424 TNMFNNSIYNQTA
+424 TNMFTSSSISETA
-437 LKEIDMSGWQLD
+437 LKEINMSGWQLD
-449 LVTDLSALFASLVK
+449 QVTDLGGLFESLVK

-471 FSAKNAINMVRMFH
+471 FSAKNALSMRNTFF
-485 NCSSLKELN
+485 NSTSLKELD
-494 LSTFAIEK
+494 LSTFTIEK
-502 VVYMDA
+502 VKNMEGT
-508 AFRDL
+508 FRNL

-523 LNTSSV
+523 FNTSSV
-529 KSMSQMFMNDRTAN
+529 TSMFQMFMNDRTAN

-558 NMYGMFWG
+558 DMSYMFSG

-584 NMSYMFYKA
+584 TMQNMFYKA
-593 MQSPVNGV
+593 MQSPVDGV
-601 LDISTFSTEQLTNY
+601 LDISTFSTEQLNNCEG
-615 DDMFDYSKVRT
+615 MFDYSKVRT

-639 PYQNPFAETTNLVGG
+639 VKNLFAETTNLVGG

-666 LIHYSS
+666 YIHYSS

>member
-26 LIVTV
+26 LIITV

-40 LVPEF
+40 IVPEL
-45 TTYAAPTSGGSS
+45 TTYATPTSGGSS

-92 SGNQTGVSIYAS
+92 SGNQTGISIYAS
-104 SIDENTSLKHSQSSI
+104 SIDENTSLKHFQSSV

-144 HTGPAGS
+144 YNGPAGS

-159 APTLIT
+159 TPALIT

-171 TGNVSIDFGIKSS
+171 SGNVSIDFGIKSS
-184 PDLPPGAYSKKLIF
+184 PDLPPGTYSKKLIF
-198 TAITNYVPT
+198 TAIANRVPT
-207 TAVFLPGPQFN
+207 TAVFLPGPQFYQ
-218 DIFKNTGYIFNQA
+218 IFKNPSYLFNQV

-252 SSQRQIYLWI
+252 TSQRQIYVWL

-267 TIYWWSDADIVYMN
+267 IIYWWSDADIVYMN
-281 EDASSMFRNINR
+281 EDASDMFRDING
-293 GAVNM
+293 GAKKM

-312 NMAKMFQADYNIYEK
+312 NMSKMFQADYNIYEK

-338 ENMSEMFAS
+338 ENMSGMFAS
-347 YGNYF
+347 YGNYSI
-352 PGREVEPLDLS
+352 GQEVETLNLS

-370 KDMRNMFAGTHSPVI
+370 KNMSGMFMGTHSPVI
-385 DLTHL
+385 DLTHF
-390 DTSNFE
+390 DTSNVE
-396 NMRGMFSENYNVKKI
+396 DMSHMFRNNHTLKRV
-411 NLAGLNVKKVHTV
+411 NLAGLNVKKVRNV
-424 TNMFNNSIYNQTA
+424 TNMFTSSSISETA
-437 LKEIDMSGWQLD
+437 LKEINMSGWQLD
-449 LVTDLSALFASLVK
+449 QVTDLGGLFESLVK

-471 FSAKNAINMVRMFH
+471 FSAKNALSMRNTFF
-485 NCSSLKELN
+485 NSTSLKELD
-494 LSTFAIEK
+494 LSTFTIEK
-502 VVYMDA
+502 VKNMEGT
-508 AFRDL
+508 FRNL

-523 LNTSSV
+523 FNTSSV
-529 KSMSQMFMNDRTAN
+529 TSMFQMFMNDRTAN

-558 NMYGMFWG
+558 DMSYMFSG

-584 NMSYMFYKA
+584 TMQNMFYKA

-601 LDISTFSTEQLTNY
+601 LDISTFSTEQLTNCEG
-615 DDMFDYSKVRT
+615 MFDYSKVRT
-626 IYVSNRFIITPYP
+626 IFVSNRFIITPYP
-639 PYQNPFAETTNLVGG
+639 VKNLFAETTNLVGG

-666 LIHYSS
+666 YIHYSS

>member
-1 MLNKTNT
+1 MLNKTNINN
-8 KKKILQSYTKRIS
+8 KILQSYTKRIS

-26 LIVTV
+26 LIITV

-40 LVPEF
+40 IVPEL

-92 SGNQTGVSIYAS
+92 SGNQTGISIYAS
-104 SIDENTSLKHSQSSI
+104 SIDENTSLKHFQSSV

-144 HTGPAGS
+144 YNGPAGS

-159 APTLIT
+159 TPALIT

-171 TGNVSIDFGIKSS
+171 SGNVSIDFGIKSS
-184 PDLPPGAYSKKLIF
+184 PDLPPGTYSKKLIF
-198 TAITNYVPT
+198 TAIANRVPT
-207 TAVFLPGPQFN
+207 TAVFLPGPQFYQ
-218 DIFKNTGYIFNQA
+218 IFKNPSYLFNQV

-252 SSQRQIYLWI
+252 TSERQIYVWL

-281 EDASSMFRNINR
+281 EDASEMFRDING
-293 GAVNM
+293 GAKKM

-312 NMAKMFQADYNIYEK
+312 NMSKMFQADYNIYEK

-338 ENMSEMFAS
+338 ENMSGMFAS
-347 YGNYF
+347 YGNYSI
-352 PGREVEPLDLS
+352 GQEVETLNLS

-370 KDMRNMFAGTHSPVI
+370 KNMSGMFMGTHSPVI
-385 DLTHL
+385 DLTHF
-390 DTSNFE
+390 DTSNVE
-396 NMRGMFSENYNVKKI
+396 DMSHMFRNNHTLKRV
-411 NLAGLNVKKVHTV
+411 NLAGLNVKKVRNV
-424 TNMFNNSIYNQTA
+424 TNMFTSSSISETA
-437 LKEIDMSGWQLD
+437 LKEINMSGWQLD
-449 LVTDLSALFASLVK
+449 QVTDLGGLFESLVK

-471 FSAKNAINMVRMFH
+471 FSAKNALSMRNTFF
-485 NCSSLKELN
+485 NSTSLKELD
-494 LSTFAIEK
+494 LSTFTIEK
-502 VVYMDA
+502 VKNMEGT
-508 AFRDL
+508 FRNL

-523 LNTSSV
+523 FNTSSV
-529 KSMSQMFMNDRTAN
+529 TSMFQMFMNDRTAN

-558 NMYGMFWG
+558 DMSYMFSG

-584 NMSYMFYKA
+584 TMQNMFYKA
-593 MQSPVNGV
+593 MQSPVDGV
-601 LDISTFSTEQLTNY
+601 LDISTFSTEQLNNCEG
-615 DDMFDYSKVRT
+615 MFDYSKVRT

-639 PYQNPFAETTNLVGG
+639 VKNLFAETTNLVGG

-666 LIHYSS
+666 YIHYSS

>member
-26 LIVTV
+26 LIITV

-40 LVPEF
+40 IVPEL
-45 TTYAAPTSGGSS
+45 TTYATPTSGGSS

-92 SGNQTGVSIYAS
+92 SGNQTGISIYAS
-104 SIDENTSLKHSQSSI
+104 SIDENTSLKHFQSSV

-144 HTGPAGS
+144 YNGPAGS

-159 APTLIT
+159 TPALIT

-171 TGNVSIDFGIKSS
+171 SGNVSIDFGIKSS
-184 PDLPPGAYSKKLIF
+184 PDLPPGTYSKKLIF
-198 TAITNYVPT
+198 TAIANRVPT
-207 TAVFLPGPQFN
+207 TAVFLPGPQFYQ
-218 DIFKNTGYIFNQA
+218 IFKNPSYLFNQV
-231 EYFKKADSLPASTP
+231 EYFKKADSLPASTS

-252 SSQRQIYLWI
+252 TSERQIYVWL

-281 EDASSMFRNINR
+281 EDASEMFRDING
-293 GAVNM
+293 GAKKK

-312 NMAKMFQADYNIYEK
+312 NMSKMFQADYNIYEK

-338 ENMSEMFAS
+338 ENMSGMFAS
-347 YGNYF
+347 YGNYSI
-352 PGREVEPLDLS
+352 GQEVETLNLS

-370 KDMRNMFAGTHSPVI
+370 KNMSGMFMGTHSPVI
-385 DLTHL
+385 DLTHF
-390 DTSNFE
+390 DTSNVE
-396 NMRGMFSENYNVKKI
+396 DMSHMFRNNHTLKRV
-411 NLAGLNVKKVHTV
+411 NLAGLNVKKVRNV
-424 TNMFNNSIYNQTA
+424 TNMFTSSSISETA
-437 LKEIDMSGWQLD
+437 LKEINMSGWQLD
-449 LVTDLSALFASLVK
+449 QVTDLGGLFESLVK

-471 FSAKNAINMVRMFH
+471 FSAKNALSMRNTFF
-485 NCSSLKELN
+485 NSTSLKELD
-494 LSTFAIEK
+494 LSTFTIEK
-502 VVYMDA
+502 VKNMEGT
-508 AFRDL
+508 FRNL

-523 LNTSSV
+523 FNTSSV
-529 KSMSQMFMNDRTAN
+529 TSMFQMFMNDRTAN

-558 NMYGMFWG
+558 DMSSMFWG

-584 NMSYMFYKA
+584 TMQNMFYKA

-601 LDISTFSTEQLTNY
+601 LDISTFSTEQLNNCEG
-615 DDMFDYSKVRT
+615 MFDYSKVRT

-639 PYQNPFAETTNLVGG
+639 VKNLFAETTNLVGG

-666 LIHYSS
+666 YIHYSS

>member
-26 LIVTV
+26 LIITV

-40 LVPEF
+40 IVPEL
-45 TTYAAPTSGGSS
+45 TTYATPTSGGSS

-92 SGNQTGVSIYAS
+92 SGNQTGISIYAS
-104 SIDENTSLKHSQSSI
+104 SIDENTSLKHFQSSV

-144 HTGPAGS
+144 YNGPAGS

-159 APTLIT
+159 TPALIT

-171 TGNVSIDFGIKSS
+171 SGNVSIDFGIKSS
-184 PDLPPGAYSKKLIF
+184 PDLPPGTYSKKLIF
-198 TAITNYVPT
+198 TAIANRVPT
-207 TAVFLPGPQFN
+207 TAVFLPGPQFYQ
-218 DIFKNTGYIFNQA
+218 IFKNPSYLFNQV

-252 SSQRQIYLWI
+252 TSERQIYVWL

-281 EDASSMFRNINR
+281 EDASDMFRDING
-293 GAVNM
+293 GAKKM

-306 NTSRVK
+306 NTSKVK
-312 NMAKMFQADYNIYEK
+312 NMSKMFQADYNIYEK

-338 ENMSEMFAS
+338 ENMSGMFAS
-347 YGNYF
+347 YGNYSI
-352 PGREVEPLDLS
+352 GQEVETLNLS

-370 KDMRNMFAGTHSPVI
+370 KNMSGMFMGTHSPVI
-385 DLTHL
+385 DLTHF
-390 DTSNFE
+390 DTSNVE
-396 NMRGMFSENYNVKKI
+396 DMSHMFRNNHTLKRV
-411 NLAGLNVKKVHTV
+411 NLAGLNVKKVRNV
-424 TNMFNNSIYNQTA
+424 TNMFTSSSISETA
-437 LKEIDMSGWQLD
+437 LKEINMSGWQLD
-449 LVTDLSALFASLVK
+449 QVTDLGGLFESLVK

-471 FSAKNAINMVRMFH
+471 FSAKNALSMRNTFF
-485 NCSSLKELN
+485 NSTSLKELD
-494 LSTFAIEK
+494 LSTFTIEK
-502 VVYMDA
+502 VKNMEGT
-508 AFRDL
+508 FRNL
-513 DSLERINLSG
+513 DSLERIDLSG

-529 KSMSQMFMNDRTAN
+529 KSMRQMFESYRTAN

-558 NMYGMFWG
+558 DMYAMFWG

-584 NMSYMFYKA
+584 NMEGMFYKA
-593 MQSPVNGV
+593 MQYPVNGV
-601 LDISTFSTEQLTNY
+601 LDISTFSTEQLTNCER
-615 DDMFDYSKVRT
+615 MFDYSKVRT

-639 PYQNPFAETTNLVGG
+639 VKNLFAETTNLVGG

-666 LIHYSS
+666 YIHYSS

>member
-26 LIVTV
+26 LIITV

-40 LVPEF
+40 IVPEL
-45 TTYAAPTSGGSS
+45 TTYATPTSGGSS

-92 SGNQTGVSIYAS
+92 SGNQTGISIYAS
-104 SIDENTSLKHSQSSI
+104 SIDENTSLKHFQSSVF
-119 SEEIASISLPQSG
+119 EEIASISLPQSG

-144 HTGPAGS
+144 YNGPAGS

-159 APTLIT
+159 TPALIT

-171 TGNVSIDFGIKSS
+171 SGNVSIDFGIKSS
-184 PDLPPGAYSKKLIF
+184 PDLPPGTYSKKLIF
-198 TAITNYVPT
+198 TAIANRVPT
-207 TAVFLPGPQFN
+207 TAVFLPGPQFYQ
-218 DIFKNTGYIFNQA
+218 IFKNPSYLFNQV

-252 SSQRQIYLWI
+252 TSERQIYVWL

-281 EDASSMFRNINR
+281 EDASDMFRDING
-293 GAVNM
+293 GAKKM

-312 NMAKMFQADYNIYEK
+312 NMSKMFQADYNIYEK

-338 ENMSEMFAS
+338 ENMSGMFAS
-347 YGNYF
+347 YGNYSI
-352 PGREVEPLDLS
+352 GQEVETLNLS

-370 KDMRNMFAGTHSPVI
+370 KNMSGMFMGTHSPVI
-385 DLTHL
+385 DLTHF
-390 DTSNFE
+390 DTSNVE
-396 NMRGMFSENYNVKKI
+396 DMSHMFRNNHTLKRV
-411 NLAGLNVKKVHTV
+411 NLAGLNVKKVRNV
-424 TNMFNNSIYNQTA
+424 TNMFTSSSTSETA
-437 LKEIDMSGWQLD
+437 LKEINMSGWQLD
-449 LVTDLSALFASLVK
+449 SVTDLSALFASLVK

-471 FSAKNAINMVRMFH
+471 FSAKNAISMSRIFH

-494 LSTFAIEK
+494 LSSFAIEK
-502 VVYMDA
+502 VVNMDD
-508 AFRDL
+508 AFSDL
-513 DSLERINLSG
+513 DSLERIDLSG

-529 KSMSQMFMNDRTAN
+529 KSMSQMFMNRRTAN

-558 NMYGMFWG
+558 NMYAMFSG

-584 NMSYMFYKA
+584 TMQNMFYKA
-593 MQSPVNGV
+593 MQSPVDGV
-601 LDISTFSTEQLTNY
+601 LDISTFSTEQLNNCEG
-615 DDMFDYSKVRT
+615 MFDYSKVRT

-639 PYQNPFAETTNLVGG
+639 VKNLFAETTNLVGG

-672 RYAHIDAPGNPG
+672 RYAHIDVPGNPG

>member
-8 KKKILQSYTKRIS
+8 KKKILQPYTKKVS

-26 LIVTV
+26 LIITV
-31 PIVFCAFTI
+31 PIAFCAFTI
-40 LVPEF
+40 IVPEL
-45 TTYAAPTSGGSS
+45 TTYATPTSGGSS
-57 TISLSVTDPV
+57 NISISVANPV
-67 VNFHFTSSEN
+67 VNFNFTPTENN
-77 SSSAFKQATTSISYS
+77 SSVFKQATTSISYS
-92 SGNQTGVSIYAS
+92 SGNQTGISIYAS
-104 SIDENTSLKHSQSSI
+104 SIDENTSLKHFQSSV

-144 HTGPAGS
+144 YNGPAGS

-159 APTLIT
+159 TPALIT

-171 TGNVSIDFGIKSS
+171 SGNVSIDFGIKSS
-184 PDLPPGAYSKKLIF
+184 PDLPPGTYSKKLIF
-198 TAITNYVPT
+198 TAIANRVPT
-207 TAVFLPGPQFN
+207 TAVFLPGPQFYQ
-218 DIFKNTGYIFNQA
+218 IFKNPSYLFNQV

-252 SSQRQIYLWI
+252 TSERQIYVWL

-267 TIYWWSDADIVYMN
+267 AIYWWSDADIVYMN
-281 EDASSMFRNINR
+281 EDASEMFRDING
-293 GAVNM
+293 GAKKM

-312 NMAKMFQADYNIYEK
+312 NMSKMFQADYNIYEK

-338 ENMSEMFAS
+338 ENMSGMFAS
-347 YGNYF
+347 YGNYSI
-352 PGREVEPLDLS
+352 GQEVETLNLS

-370 KDMRNMFAGTHSPVI
+370 KNMSGMFMGTHSPVI
-385 DLTHL
+385 DLTHF
-390 DTSNFE
+390 DTSNVE
-396 NMRGMFSENYNVKKI
+396 DMSHMFRNNHTLKRV
-411 NLAGLNVKKVHTV
+411 NLAGLNVKKVRNV
-424 TNMFNNSIYNQTA
+424 TNMFTSSSISETA
-437 LKEIDMSGWQLD
+437 LKEINMSGWQLD
-449 LVTDLSALFASLVK
+449 QVTDLGGLFESLVK

-471 FSAKNAINMVRMFH
+471 FSAKNALSMRNTFF
-485 NCSSLKELN
+485 NSTSLKELD
-494 LSTFAIEK
+494 LSTFTIEK
-502 VVYMDA
+502 VKNMEGT
-508 AFRDL
+508 FRNL

-523 LNTSSV
+523 FNTSSV
-529 KSMSQMFMNDRTAN
+529 TSMFQMFMNDRTAN

-558 NMYGMFWG
+558 DMSYMFSG

-584 NMSYMFYKA
+584 TMQNMFYKA

-601 LDISTFSTEQLTNY
+601 LDISTFSTEQLTNCEG
-615 DDMFDYSKVRT
+615 MFDYSKVRT
-626 IYVSNRFIITPYP
+626 IFVSNRFIITPYP
-639 PYQNPFAETTNLVGG
+639 VKNLFAETTNLVGG

-666 LIHYSS
+666 YIHYSS